1 MQTPEAL
8 RLQGA
13 RLSGTT
19 PLAKAV
25 APALW
30 ASRMAEAQRAAV
42 LMQAAEVQPVPR
54 WTDGRSPA

>member
-1 MQTPEAL
+1 MQTPEEL

-13 RLSGTT
+13 PLPGTT

-30 ASRMAEAQRAAV
+30 ASRRAEAQRAAV
-42 LMQAAEVQPVPR
+42 LMQAAEVQPALR